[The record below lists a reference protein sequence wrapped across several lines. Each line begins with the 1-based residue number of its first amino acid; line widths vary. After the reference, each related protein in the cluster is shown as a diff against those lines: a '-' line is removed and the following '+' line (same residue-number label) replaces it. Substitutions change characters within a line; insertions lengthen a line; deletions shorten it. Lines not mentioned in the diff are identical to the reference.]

1 MGNGDLAPPAG
12 QTLFNTTNIESTTP
26 KFFSF
31 KEFFVM
37 FLKEVSYAH
46 QG

>member
-26 KFFSF
+26 VFFLL
-31 KEFFVM
+31 KN
-37 FLKEVSYAH
+37 FL
-46 QG
+46 